1 MGEDFILLSTLNDYI
16 FCPYS
21 IYLHNI
27 YMEADEGLYHATPQ
41 TQGRIAH
48 DAVDN
53 KRSST
58 RKEDLMSMPVCSQSL
73 GIMGKIDIYKGAE
86 YHLIE
91 RKYQLK
97 QIYQGQLYQLWGE
110 YFCMTEMG
118 YRVDKI
124 SFYEISTNKMI
135 PQQPPGQ
142 KERDELVSFVER
154 FKSFDPTMPI
164 EINPNKCLHCIYSP
178 LCEKTELENVYQ

>member
-48 DAVDN
+48 NAVDN

-58 RKEDLMSMPVCSQSL
+58 RKSDLMSLPVCSQEL

-86 YHLIE
+86 HHLVE

-97 QIYQGQLYQLWGE
+97 QIFQGQLYQLWGE
-110 YFCMTEMG
+110 YFCMREMG
-118 YRVDKI
+118 FTVEKL
-124 SFYEISTNKMI
+124 SFYEISTNKML
-135 PQQPPGQ
+135 PQQLPGK
-142 KERDELVSFVER
+142 KEWNELKAFIESF
-154 FKSFDPTMPI
+154 KTFDPSLPI
-164 EINPNKCLHCIYSP
+164 ETNHNKCIHCIYCP
-178 LCEKTELENVYQ
+178 LCEKTDIENVY

>member
-1 MGEDFILLSTLNDYI
+1 MGEDFISLSTLNDFI

-27 YMEADEGLYHATPQ
+27 YMETDEGLYHATPQ
-41 TQGRIAH
+41 TQGKIAH

-58 RKEDLMSMPVCSQSL
+58 RKTDIMSLPVSCEEL

-86 YHLIE
+86 HHLIE

-97 QIYQGQLYQLWGE
+97 HIFRGQLYQLWGE
-110 YFCMTEMG
+110 YFCLREM
-118 YRVDKI
+118 R
-124 SFYEISTNKMI
+124 YEVN
-135 PQQPPGQ
+135 
-142 KERDELVSFVER
+142 
-154 FKSFDPTMPI
+154 
-164 EINPNKCLHCIYSP
+164 N
-178 LCEKTELENVYQ
+178 

>member
-1 MGEDFILLSTLNDYI
+1 MGEDYILLSTLNDFI

-27 YMEADEGLYHATPQ
+27 YMETDEGIYHAKPQ

-58 RKEDLMSMPVCSQSL
+58 RKDDLMSLPVICESL
-73 GIMGKIDIYKGAE
+73 GIMGKIDIYKGLE
-86 YHLIE
+86 RHLIE

-97 QIYQGQLYQLWGE
+97 QIYQGQYYQLWGE
-110 YFCMTEMG
+110 YFCMKEMG
-118 YRVDKI
+118 YAVDKL
-124 SFYEISTNKMI
+124 SFYEISTKTTI
-135 PQQPPGQ
+135 PIQIPGQ
-142 KERDELVSFVER
+142 PEWEELHSFVEK
-154 FKSFDPTMPI
+154 FKQFDPASPI
-164 EINPNKCLHCIYSP
+164 ETNPNKCSHCIYCP
-178 LCEKTELENVYQ
+178 LCEKTTLENVY

>member
-1 MGEDFILLSTLNDYI
+1 MEGDYIHLSALNDFI

-27 YMEADEGLYHATPQ
+27 YMEADEGLYHAVPQ

-48 DAVDN
+48 DAVDH

-58 RKEDLMSMPVCSQSL
+58 RKDDLMTLPVACEAL

-86 YHLIE
+86 HHLIE

-97 QIYQGQLYQLWGE
+97 QIFQGQLYQLWGE
-110 YFCMTEMG
+110 CFCLREMG
-118 YRVDKI
+118 FSVERV
-124 SFYEISTNKMI
+124 SFYEISTNRMI
-135 PQQPPGQ
+135 PQQLPGE
-142 KERDELVSFVER
+142 KEWDELRLFINR
-154 FKSFDPTMPI
+154 FKSFDPSMPI
-164 EINPNKCLHCIYSP
+164 ETNPNKCSHCIYCP
-178 LCEKTELENVYQ
+178 LCEKTDIENAY

>member
-1 MGEDFILLSTLNDYI
+1 MGEDFISLSTLNDFI

-27 YMEADEGLYHATPQ
+27 YMETDEGLYHATPQ

-53 KRSST
+53 KRSFT
-58 RKEDLMSMPVCSQSL
+58 RKTDIMSLPVSCEEL

-86 YHLIE
+86 HHLIE

-97 QIYQGQLYQLWGE
+97 HIFRGQLYQLWGE
-110 YFCMTEMG
+110 YFCLREM
-118 YRVDKI
+118 R
-124 SFYEISTNKMI
+124 YEVN
-135 PQQPPGQ
+135 
-142 KERDELVSFVER
+142 
-154 FKSFDPTMPI
+154 
-164 EINPNKCLHCIYSP
+164 N
-178 LCEKTELENVYQ
+178 